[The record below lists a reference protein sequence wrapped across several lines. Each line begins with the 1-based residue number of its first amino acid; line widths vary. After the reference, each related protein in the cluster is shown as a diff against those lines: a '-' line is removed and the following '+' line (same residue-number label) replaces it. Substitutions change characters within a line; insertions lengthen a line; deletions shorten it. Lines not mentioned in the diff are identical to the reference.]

1 MNHGMRQ
8 AAAAMAVR
16 RRMLM
21 AALLAAPARP
31 AAADDPWQAAREGL
45 AAILLRHAVAP
56 GTGDPPG
63 FRLGDCASQRTLS
76 EAGRAQARAI
86 GAALR
91 ARGIAAARVLSSAW
105 CRATE
110 TAELLDLGP
119 VLHEPALDS
128 VFADRA
134 AAPERT
140 AALRR
145 LLAGWTGPGALVL
158 VTHQVN
164 ITALTGVFPASG
176 EALLVY
182 TGERAG
188 AVALRVPPPSP

>member
-1 MNHGMRQ
+1 MV
-8 AAAAMAVR
+8 VR
-16 RRMLM
+16 RRLVL
-21 AALLAAPARP
+21 AALLAAPAHE
-31 AAADDPWQAAREGL
+31 AAADDPWQAAREGR
-45 AAILLRHAVAP
+45 AAILLRHAIAP

-91 ARGIAAARVLSSAW
+91 ARGIASAHVFSSAW
-105 CRATE
+105 CRAHE
-110 TAELLDLGP
+110 TAALLGFGP
-119 VLHEPALDS
+119 VRHAQALDS
-128 VFADRA
+128 FFADRA

-145 LLAGWTGPGALVL
+145 LLAGWTGPAALVL

>member
-1 MNHGMRQ
+1 MKRGTPSS
-8 AAAAMAVR
+8 AAAAAPR
-16 RRMLM
+16 RRAVL
-21 AALLAAPARP
+21 AALLAAPAR
-31 AAADDPWQAAREGL
+31 AAADPWQAAREGR
-45 AAILLRHAVAP
+45 AAILLRHAIAP

-63 FRLGDCASQRTLS
+63 FRPGDCATQRTLS

-91 ARGIAAARVLSSAW
+91 ARGIDQARVLSSAW
-105 CRATE
+105 CRARE
-110 TAELLDLGP
+110 TAELLGLGP
-119 VLHEPALDS
+119 VGHAPALDS
-128 VFADRA
+128 FFADRA
-134 AAPERT
+134 AGPART
-140 AALRR
+140 EALRG
-145 LLAGWTGPGALVL
+145 LLAAWAGPGTLVL

-182 TGERAG
+182 TGARAG